1 MSQLL
6 ALPGPIEAVA
16 EDDGADLSPLL
27 LSTFAVSAL
36 IEEAE
41 LTPKPALVDRRGNGA
56 HYDLDLPLLRRSA
69 RALQGGFAALAQEA
83 AGEPT
88 TLRLREQ
95 VGRIGRGMERRML
108 MATGGCNA
116 HRGAIWALGLLVAGA
131 AQSRGDRNT
140 ARTAARIA
148 ERAAALARLPDR
160 FAPRPLSN
168 GERARLRF
176 GAAGA
181 RGEARAAFPHAIAVG
196 LPTLREARER
206 GVPEDCAR
214 LDALM
219 AIMASLDD
227 TCLLHR
233 GGRAALEAA
242 RGGARAVLAAGG
254 TSAPAGQECLH
265 GLHSELM
272 ARWAS
277 PGGSADLLSVTLFL
291 DRLEGGSRSARPLGG
306 AL

>member
-6 ALPGPIEAVA
+6 TRPGPIEAVA
-16 EDDGADLSPLL
+16 AADGTDLSPLL
-27 LSTFAVSAL
+27 LSTFAVSSL

-41 LTPKPALVDRRGNGA
+41 LTPKPALVDRRGDGA
-56 HYDLDLPLLRRSA
+56 HHDLDLPILRRSA
-69 RALQGGFAALAQEA
+69 RALQGGFAALAQAA

-88 TLRLREQ
+88 TLRLREEI
-95 VGRIGRGMERRML
+95 GRIGRRMERRML

-131 AQSRGDRNT
+131 AQCRGERN
-140 ARTAARIA
+140 AARIAARNA

-160 FAPRPLSN
+160 FAPHPLSN

-181 RGEARAAFPHAIAVG
+181 RGEARAAFPHAIGLG
-196 LPTLREARER
+196 LPTLRDARER

-242 RGGARAVLAAGG
+242 QRGGASRACGGRDGRPGRTAMPAA
-254 TSAPAGQECLH
+254 S
-265 GLHSELM
+265 S
-272 ARWAS
+272 
-277 PGGSADLLSVTLFL
+277 
-291 DRLEGGSRSARPLGG
+291 SRTDG
-306 AL
+306 ALGLTGRQRRPAECHAVP